1 MIHFRHTLQIAPG
14 RQADAVARADEWAAI
29 YKIAT
34 GVDMRVTL

>member
-14 RQADAVARADEWAAI
+14 RQADAVARADEGVAI

-34 GVDMRVTL
+34 GVDMRVPL